1 MIKKSTDKNGKVKV
15 TFVLPYSEGQSPVAV
30 VGDFNEWNHAS
41 NRLTKRNNGTCSVSV
56 VVDPGQRYR
65 FRYYSEDG
73 NWFNDEGADAYEASE
88 HSSENGILLT

>member
-1 MIKKSTDKNGKVKV
+1 VIKKSADKNGKVKV

-30 VGDFNEWNHAS
+30 VGDFNEWNQAS

-88 HSSENGILLT
+88 HNSENGILLT